1 MDMNCCSK
9 PGIFSKLRDVS
20 GYLWNKPAENQAP
33 TDNFLV
39 NCQNRVNGTDPL
51 QNTTSAAQT
60 YLPQANVH
68 KNEAFNEADMMA
80 CFEKGVLKDT
90 QVCKIKAQANNWPQS
105 LN

>member
-1 MDMNCCSK
+1 MDINCFSK

-20 GYLWNKPAENQAP
+20 GYLWNKPDNQAP

-51 QNTTSAAQT
+51 QNPTTTASQSQT
-60 YLPQANVH
+60 NLQ
-68 KNEAFNEADMMA
+68 KKEAINEADMMA
-80 CFEKGVLKDT
+80 CFEKGILKDT
-90 QVCKIKAQANNWPQS
+90 QICKVKALANNWPQS

>member
-39 NCQNRVNGTDPL
+39 NCQNRVNGADPL
-51 QNTTSAAQT
+51 QNTTAPAQN

-80 CFEKGVLKDT
+80 CFENGILKDT